1 MWVARN
7 SELWPRHRTPWH
19 VGLAALTRGSDLR
32 WDSEKARRCRPGW
45 VTGRAERRA
54 LPSGR
59 SQGLI
64 CMWPPP
70 FAGGSA
76 PHPPSTGALPA
87 SRVTQAAKPRLALRP
102 DPPHRGLGSPD
113 APRRPHVRK
122 GSLFPLST
130 FWSVPSG
137 SRDMAPFAV
146 SGAVFRS
153 QCLKSFEGQGSCLAS
168 AHSWGCRPRLRS
180 AQGLPRVPKGSVGH
194 AQGASW
200 ASRPSQ
206 VQGRTAVPSGTLTP
220 ADPAPSRLCRTQEA
234 MSSAQAWGPAAVSA
248 SGLLLW
254 TKVHFKQI
262 WSRNL

>member
-1 MWVARN
+1 MGHGACRAQGSAQRARSGPYLHVA
-7 SELWPRHRTPWH
+7 
-19 VGLAALTRGSDLR
+19 
-32 WDSEKARRCRPGW
+32 
-45 VTGRAERRA
+45 
-54 LPSGR
+54 
-59 SQGLI
+59 
-64 CMWPPP
+64 PP
-70 FAGGSA
+70 FRWWQRPTSTVHRSAASKPRDAGREAAPGAA
-76 PHPPSTGALPA
+76 PH
-87 SRVTQAAKPRLALRP
+87 
-102 DPPHRGLGSPD
+102 PPHRGLGSPD

-137 SRDMAPFAV
+137 SRDMVPFAV

-153 QCLKSFEGQGSCLAS
+153 QCLKSFEGRGSCLAS

-248 SGLLLW
+248 SGRLLW

>member
-1 MWVARN
+1 MGHGACRAQGSAQRARSGPYLHVAPPFRWWQRPT
-7 SELWPRHRTPWH
+7 STVHRSAASKPRDAGRK
-19 VGLAALTRGSDLR
+19 AAPGAAPPPASPGSG
-32 WDSEKARRCRPGW
+32 EP
-45 VTGRAERRA
+45 GRAPPPSREERLA
-54 LPSGR
+54 LPSQHLLER
-59 SQGLI
+59 
-64 CMWPPP
+64 
-70 FAGGSA
+70 
-76 PHPPSTGALPA
+76 
-87 SRVTQAAKPRLALRP
+87 
-102 DPPHRGLGSPD
+102 
-113 APRRPHVRK
+113 
-122 GSLFPLST
+122 
-130 FWSVPSG
+130 PSG

-153 QCLKSFEGQGSCLAS
+153 QCLKSFEGRGSCLAS